1 MYLGNVISS
10 GDAYNQDG
18 QFVRSLDGRRIFHTT
33 GTGLLTDTLQT
44 AIPVLIY
51 PPHNKEIASTF
62 PNKNIVLPI
71 GAQILSASLRLPS
84 ARIPGHQIQWGAQLP
99 TGCTIIGTSTN
110 VLKVSFG
117 SNNTFAANATA
128 SIASAN
134 NVYALGAS
142 NRISR
147 AAATA
152 DNANGIL
159 NTLAAVSTI
168 NLVVDNAANDAAG
181 TGIRLSVT
189 GQKAIIAVDVIW
201 ALPANAVQFNEIP
214 NLSENFYIRS

>member
-51 PPHNKEIASTF
+51 PPRNKEIASTF

-134 NVYALGAS
+134 NIYALGAS

-147 AAATA
+147 GAASA